1 MAKRGLGRGLDALL
15 AVESNDGQA
24 REVLVNQV
32 RARGDQ
38 PRREFAEDK
47 LEELAASILEHGVLQ
62 PILVRPLSNDEYE
75 LIAGERRLRAA
86 QMAGLEVIPAVV
98 REMDEQEAA
107 EAALI
112 ENLQREDLNPVEEA
126 LAYRHMLESYGYTQE
141 ILARRIGKSRSHI
154 ANSMRILSL
163 PAEII
168 RMLEERQM
176 SAGHARAILAVQD
189 DNKRLTMAKGI
200 VEQGLSVREAEK
212 AAKAVKSRKGRAAPA
227 RPPEI
232 LELEE
237 RLEGRL
243 GTRVKLKKKRRGGK
257 LEIFFYDN
265 EDLQRVLDILDI

>member
-1 MAKRGLGRGLDALL
+1 VAKRGLGRGLDALL

>member
-15 AVESNDGQA
+15 AVENNDGQ
-24 REVLVNQV
+24 ETEIYINQV
-32 RARGDQ
+32 SRRGDQ

-62 PILVRPLSNDEYE
+62 PILVRPRGDDGYE
-75 LIAGERRLRAA
+75 LVAGERRLRAA
-86 QMAGLEVIPAVV
+86 KMAGLEVIPAVI

-126 LAYRHMLESYGYTQE
+126 MAYRHMLESYGYTQE
-141 ILARRIGKSRSHI
+141 ALAKRIGKSRSYI

-168 RMLEERQM
+168 HMLESRQM

-189 DNKRLTMAKGI
+189 ENERLAMAKGI

-212 AAKAVKSRKGRAAPA
+212 AAKAVKSRKGGAAPA

-243 GTRVKLKKKRRGGK
+243 GTRVRLKKKRRGGK

>member
-1 MAKRGLGRGLDALL
+1 VAKRGLGRGLDALL

-32 RARGDQ
+32 RTRGDQ